1 MSLPDTIAARLRLPL
16 IAAPML
22 RVSGPELVSAACRA
36 GVIGSFPTVNARSAE
51 ALDAWLTRIEDD
63 CARAEAP
70 VAPVCPN
77 IIMRSQPDLLAADV
91 DVLVR
96 HRVPMVL
103 ASVGSPAPIVAR
115 LHDVG
120 GVVFADVASMRHAEK
135 AIEAG
140 ADGLVLLS
148 AGAGGQTGWANGMS
162 FVRAVRAIWDGP
174 LVLAGGISDGAA
186 LWAAQVMGCDL
197 GLMGTRFIAT
207 SESLAVDGYKA
218 MLVDSRIDDVALTR
232 GISGLDAN
240 FLRPSIVACGLDPD
254 ELAHPVTPERARELF
269 SAYSAQMRGP
279 KRWVDLWSAGHTVS
293 AVDAVRPVAELVGE
307 IEAEYL
313 RARDATRALLDR
325 TPTSG
330 GRGTGRA

>member
-1 MSLPDTIAARLRLPL
+1 MTLPARIRSRLRLPL
-16 IAAPML
+16 MAAPML
-22 RVSGPELVSAACRA
+22 RVSGPELVSAACVN
-36 GVIGSFPTVNARSAE
+36 GVIGSFPTPNARTADQ
-51 ALDAWLTRIEDD
+51 LDAWLTRIAED

-70 VAPVCPN
+70 TAPVCPN
-77 IIMRSQPDLLAADV
+77 IIMRSQPEMLAADV
-91 DVLVR
+91 QVLVR
-96 HRVPMVL
+96 HKVEMVL
-103 ASVGSPAPIVAR
+103 ASVGSPQPVIGP

-120 GVVFADVASMRHAEK
+120 CMVLADVASIRHAEK

-162 FVRAVRAIWDGP
+162 FVRAVRAFYDGP

-186 LWAAQVMGCDL
+186 LWAARVLGCDL

-207 SESLAVDGYKA
+207 AESMAVEGYKA

-240 FLRPSIVACGLDPD
+240 FLRPSLVACGLDPQ
-254 ELAHPVTPERARELF
+254 ELAQPVSPERAKELF
-269 SAYSAQMRGP
+269 SSYQQQMRGP

-293 AVDAVRPVAELVGE
+293 AVDAVRTTAELIDTIAVEYEEAKHATEELLRESPAVAAPVA
-307 IEAEYL
+307 
-313 RARDATRALLDR
+313 
-325 TPTSG
+325 
-330 GRGTGRA
+330 